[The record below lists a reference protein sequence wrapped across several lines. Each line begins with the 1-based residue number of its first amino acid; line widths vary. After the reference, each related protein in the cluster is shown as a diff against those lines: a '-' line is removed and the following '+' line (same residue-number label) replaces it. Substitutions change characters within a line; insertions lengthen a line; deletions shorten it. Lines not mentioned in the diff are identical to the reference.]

1 MLRNGYPVRTYM
13 AVVSAIL
20 HCDRFYGCST
30 VKYKRAVVFVAAL
43 RWSGTVCCVKN
54 RCSAASGDRNSCSVS
69 IVCSCNA
76 RCCHRKHFKN
86 LCSAFGTETTVNGK
100 AVCAL
105 EALQRFRSTIAELSV
120 NIAAVTALIQTGLKP
135 AYIIAAVTDVEISAG
150 RRS

>member
-1 MLRNGYPVRTYM
+1 MLRNDYPVRTYM

-30 VKYKRAVVFVAAL
+30 VKDKRAVVFVAAL

-69 IVCSCNA
+69 IVCSCNG

-86 LCSAFGTETTVNGK
+86 LCSALRTETTVNGK
-100 AVCAL
+100 TIFTLKALKCFGRAV
-105 EALQRFRSTIAELSV
+105 SELSV
-120 NIAAVTALIQTGLKP
+120 NIAAVAALIQTGLKP
-135 AYIIAAVTDVEISAG
+135 AYISAAVTDVEISAG